1 MFRFSIVTLYFLLL
15 GTCQSNAESTA
26 AALEVPISLRA
37 KGYAISTQPH
47 ASAIDEKWAQYFYDH
62 LKNRVTDRQR
72 VLLASSQKDYL
83 TLKVK
88 VDTALSTDYCLKND
102 GQQWLLTANTERT
115 LKWLIYQI
123 IKRISEDDPSV
134 EAPDLNS
141 SIINLGKG

>member
-88 VDTALSTDYCLKND
+88 VKGNNGYLPPRQNV
-102 GQQWLLTANTERT
+102 
-115 LKWLIYQI
+115 
-123 IKRISEDDPSV
+123 PS
-134 EAPDLNS
+134 S
-141 SIINLGKG
+141 G